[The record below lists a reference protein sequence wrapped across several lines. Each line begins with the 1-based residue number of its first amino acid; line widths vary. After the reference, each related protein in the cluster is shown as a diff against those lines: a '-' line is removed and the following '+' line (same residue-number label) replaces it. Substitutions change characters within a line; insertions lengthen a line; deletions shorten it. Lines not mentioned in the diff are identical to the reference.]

1 MNKRQ
6 IKDLLYGHVAEI
18 GKALASPK
26 RLELLEL
33 LSQSPKT
40 VETLVAETGMDVK
53 LASAHLKALK
63 TAGLVAS
70 MRQGRFQVYR
80 LVDDDVAKLWVTLRQ
95 VASLHLDDFAQD
107 LQRLVKQPDALTPW
121 QPHELLSHA
130 AAGKLVLIDV
140 RPRAEYDL
148 AHLPHARSMPLS
160 ELGARLHE
168 LPREVEIVA
177 YCRGPFC
184 LFADEA
190 LALLRAH
197 GYKAYKSINGTNEW
211 AAAGLPLQTL

>member
-1 MNKRQ
+1 MDKRQ
-6 IKDLLYGHVAEI
+6 IKDLLFNHVAQI

-40 VETLVAETGMDVK
+40 VEVLVAETDMDVK

-70 MRQGRFQVYR
+70 VRQGKFQMYR
-80 LVDDDVAKLWVTLRQ
+80 LVDEDVAKLWVALRQ
-95 VASLHLDDFAQD
+95 VASLHSKTFAQD
-107 LQRLVKQPDALTPW
+107 LQRLVKQPDALTGW

-130 AAGKLVLIDV
+130 AAGELVLVDV
-140 RPRAEYDL
+140 RPRVEYER
-148 AHLPHARSMPLS
+148 AHLPHALSMPLS
-160 ELGARLHE
+160 ELSARLHE
-168 LPREVEIVA
+168 LPLDLEIVT

-190 LALLRAH
+190 LALLRAN
-197 GYKAYKSINGTNEW
+197 GYKAFKSIDGTNEW
-211 AAAGLPLQTL
+211 AAAGLPLQTS